1 MGIHHSLVIL
11 FPEWSGDTTFPRG
24 IHYSL
29 GIRNSRGYR
38 ITLTPDQVPGAYS
51 GVKRA
56 GGGLT
61 PGGHFLRDKP
71 AIRDH
76 LA

>member
-29 GIRNSRGYR
+29 GIQNSRGYR
-38 ITLTPDQVPGAYS
+38 ITLTPIKHRGHIYS
-51 GVKRA
+51 EVKRA
-56 GGGLT
+56 GGGDLL
-61 PGGHFLRDKP
+61 PGAISSVTNLR
-71 AIRDH
+71 
-76 LA
+76 